1 MLYVMFYQ
9 DIERT
14 CLSVPHRTL
23 EKSLKKEHY
32 YEC

>member
-14 CLSVPHRTL
+14 CFFSTTHDFR
-23 EKSLKKEHY
+23 KSLKKEHY
-32 YEC
+32 NEC